1 MAITLKTT
9 SLLLALSL
17 AVLGN
22 SVNARLLDNDE
33 AKAADLNALQTEA
46 RLFSTIRMGIAL
58 SMAQCHNQTD
68 CTPSVNAE
76 EVQRL
81 LDTLNTR
88 IDEMT
93 LRQEEVENP
102 DAYQQV
108 LALYTGERDNYSGV
122 LEQLDTLEADIEAIG
137 KEDDVEQIEDTGLED
152 ILTEETEVI
161 IQEEEEELTGLDE
174 FIDETANE
182 LDSFIEEDDF
192 TELDEF
198 LDVDVLDVPVDSFD
212 ATEF

>member
-9 SLLLALSL
+9 SLLLALCL
-17 AVLGN
+17 GVLGN

-137 KEDDVEQIEDTGLED
+137 KEDNVEQIEDTGLED

-198 LDVDVLDVPVDSFD
+198 LDDDVLDVPVDSFD